1 MSRDKTNIVGE
12 RITTVRTHFGLTKKR
27 FAEKLDVSDTYISF
41 LESGKREKISDQF
54 AHSVAYRFGINPV
67 WLLRGEGKMFLRRA
81 TGAEDSTSTTEIIHI
96 PLYNVEASAGAGEI
110 PIDESVR
117 EYIPLK
123 ISWLKAELRAG
134 ISGVIAVPVS
144 GDSMK
149 PTMADGD
156 LVLIEKTSEIRD
168 DAIYVF
174 RRGDH
179 VYVKRLQ
186 ALPGGSFE
194 VISDNAMYK
203 PYTVDPAQFPEYSVI
218 GRVIWHGRNL

>member
-1 MSRDKTNIVGE
+1 MVPNADILL
-12 RITTVRTHFGLTKKR
+12 RIGRLHNKSVKWLLEG
-27 FAEKLDVSDTYISF
+27 DVSLERTADISSYT
-41 LESGKREKISDQF
+41 L
-54 AHSVAYRFGINPV
+54 
-67 WLLRGEGKMFLRRA
+67 
-81 TGAEDSTSTTEIIHI
+81 I
-96 PLYNVEASAGAGEI
+96 PLYNVEASAGGGEI

-123 ISWLKAELRAG
+123 IAWLKAELRAG
-134 ISGVIAVPVS
+134 VSGVLAVPVS

-186 ALPGGSFE
+186 ALPGGRFE
-194 VISDNAMYK
+194 VISDNVMYK
-203 PYTVDPAQFPEYSVI
+203 PYTVDPEQFPEYSVI